1 MSTLADV
8 IQRFSGKRA
17 LRIGAVL
24 LVLGSGAAVHAAPAP
39 QSPDR
44 PPATAQE
51 RGDLR
56 RTIEARYQVLPI
68 SGGVLLNARQPK
80 AGVRTIEVTGP
91 RIAVNGETVTAR
103 TLRDWLGADADP
115 VVRLQGL
122 SAAEQRQ
129 LFGLGAEA
137 APQPQVAAET
147 SAAPEASTEPPT
159 SDTDVTETS
168 AETPERPE
176 APEAPEPPETPG
188 SFKPSSSLRSSGSRV
203 NVGGSVRVDKDESAD
218 EAVAVGGS
226 VEVEGEVRDDVT
238 AVGGPVRVAGK
249 VGGEVVSIGGSV
261 YLGPHAVVEGDV
273 TSVGGNVHREPG
285 AVVNGAIH
293 EVGVLPF
300 LGRHRFHRGP
310 IWAGGWGGWGGVS
323 DLLGS
328 LMSLVFMALLTALV
342 VLVARR
348 PLERV
353 DRVLT
358 AEPWPSAAAGL
369 ASAILFWPLFI
380 VMTILLI
387 ITIVGCVLLLL
398 YPFLLLYAGLLVLLG
413 YTAVAHR
420 LGLLL
425 ESRFN
430 RSFGSPYTATF
441 LGVLALQGWRVLG
454 AVFGLLPWPFG
465 ILSFLFSVFGLLL
478 VTAAMA
484 VGFGAVVLSRFGL
497 APGYWPRRGAPA
509 SYVPPPSGQPVE
521 PLPLSDPLTHPSNP
535 PEPPAGDPNPWV

>member
-1 MSTLADV
+1 MSTLADC
-8 IQRFSGKRA
+8 IQRFSGKSA

-24 LVLGSGAAVHAAPAP
+24 LVLGSGAAAHAAPAP
-39 QSPDR
+39 QSSDR

-56 RTIEARYQVLPI
+56 KTIEAKYQVLPI

-80 AGVRTIEVTGP
+80 AGVRAIEVTGS

-103 TLRDWLGADADP
+103 TLRDWLGADAEP
-115 VVRLQGL
+115 VIRLQGL
-122 SAAEQRQ
+122 SAGEQRQ

-137 APQPQVAAET
+137 APP
-147 SAAPEASTEPPT
+147 SPAAPETSTEPPT

-168 AETPERPE
+168 AEAPERPE
-176 APEAPEPPETPG
+176 AAETPDRPEAPEPPPTPG
-188 SFKPSSSLRSSGSRV
+188 SFKPSPGLRSSGSRV
-203 NVGGSVRVDKDESAD
+203 NVGGSVRVDRDESAD

-249 VGGEVVSIGGSV
+249 VGGEVLSVGSSV

-300 LGRHRFHRGP
+300 LGRHGFHRGP
-310 IWAGGWGGWGGVS
+310 IWSGGWGGVS

-342 VLVARR
+342 VLIARR

-369 ASAILFWPLFI
+369 ASAILFWPLFF

-387 ITIVGCVLLLL
+387 LTIVGCVLLLL
-398 YPFLLLYAGLLVLLG
+398 YPFLLLYVGLLLLLG

-441 LGVLALQGWRVLG
+441 LGVLALQGWRVMG

-465 ILSFLFSVFGLLL
+465 VLSFLFSLFGLLL
-478 VTAAMA
+478 VTAAMV

-521 PLPLSDPLTHPSNP
+521 PLPLSDPLTHPS
-535 PEPPAGDPNPWV
+535 EPPAGDPNPWV